1 MLDDAR
7 NADAEIAAIF
17 ARLQDEVRSGP
28 PTATSDRGEGPPR
41 RARLVARS
49 EAERTWAVTAERPF
63 EHRPGRRGRLRGHL
77 LIPAKHVL
85 RRLMRWYVEPMAAHQ
100 RSFNL
105 AVLRLVDELAER
117 TEADVNRLEARIQAL
132 EQRLAPDQPESR
144 R

>member
-7 NADAEIAAIF
+7 NAEAEIAAIF

-28 PTATSDRGEGPPR
+28 SATRERRDGPPR

-49 EAERTWAVTAERPF
+49 EAERAWAVTAERPF
-63 EHRPGRRGRLRGHL
+63 EHRPGRWGRLRGYL

-85 RRLMRWYVEPMAAHQ
+85 RRLMRWYVEPVAAHQ

-117 TEADVNRLEARIQAL
+117 TEADVNRLET
-132 EQRLAPDQPESR
+132 RLAVLEERLDRAEPR
-144 R
+144 G